1 MLDKKNLFLLAT
13 ATFMFATVQ
22 FHHIKFKDIND
33 SIVVRNS
40 NPTFTKETITAADFK
55 GAGVT
60 IFTAPWCRYCKG
72 AKILLNQ
79 ENIPFR
85 EVDVEDYKVSRAKL
99 KKIGFEDFYVP
110 QIFVDG
116 VAIGGF
122 SDLKKILGSDMPVP
136 EKSSL

>member
-1 MLDKKNLFLLAT
+1 MMNKKNFYLLIAATLMFST
-13 ATFMFATVQ
+13 ATFHQV
-22 FHHIKFKDIND
+22 KFKDIND
-33 SIVVRNS
+33 SIVVRNP
-40 NPTFTKETITAADFK
+40 NPSFTKDTITAADFK

-79 ENIPFR
+79 ENIPFK

-99 KKIGFEDFYVP
+99 KKIGFDDFYVP

>member
-1 MLDKKNLFLLAT
+1 MMNKKNFYLLIAATLMFST
-13 ATFMFATVQ
+13 ATFHQ
-22 FHHIKFKDIND
+22 FKFKDIND
-33 SIVVRNS
+33 SIVVRNP
-40 NPTFTKETITAADFK
+40 NPSFTKDTITAADFK

-79 ENIPFR
+79 ENIPFK

-99 KKIGFEDFYVP
+99 KKIGFDDFYVP